1 MPKLIDIPTTVS
13 ALVSFFTMG
22 GTAAAL
28 DVAKGVLTNVALKIS
43 DFIKLKDDLLQMQ
56 DVAEQIKAMRE
67 NPQDN
72 DLQAQLKKMLTQ
84 KLEQHPIFQQ
94 NTVHVR
100 GDIKADRGAV
110 AVGANS
116 GDIKIN
122 NTFK

>member
-28 DVAKGVLTNVALKIS
+28 DIAKGVLGNVAIKIN
-43 DFIKLKDDLLQMQ
+43 DFIKLKDELLQMQ

-72 DLQAQLKKMLTQ
+72 DMQEQLKEMLTQ
-84 KLEQHPIFQQ
+84 KLEQHPTFQQ
-94 NTVHVR
+94 NVEVH
-100 GDIKADRGAV
+100 GDIKADNGSV
-110 AVGANS
+110 AGGVIS
-116 GDIKIN
+116 GNVTIN
-122 NTFK
+122 NTSK